1 MIFNIIWLTQ
11 ATSGQS
17 KKKSELLLSIN
28 QTQSIM
34 EVTRIFDLLDRYSEK
49 YQKDDVLAAKIDGQW
64 KKYSYQDYLDY
75 ANYFSYGLLELG
87 FKRGDKIATVTNNRP
102 EWNFADM
109 GMMQIGVVH
118 VPIYPTISID
128 EYTHIL
134 NHSDVNAIII
144 SDKSLFTKLIGLVQS
159 IDKIKHVFTFNEVK
173 GAENWMKIIDAGKQ
187 NASRHRAYVEKV
199 RESISPDEMA
209 TLIYTSGTTGSSK
222 GVMLS
227 HKNIVSNFIA
237 TSKIQP
243 LDHNHKVLSF
253 LPLCHI
259 YERMMN
265 YHFQYKGISIY
276 YAENLGTIPA
286 NLKEIKAD
294 GFNTVPRLLER
305 VYDKIVSRG
314 KDLTGAK
321 KSIFFWAL
329 NLGLRYELNGANGA
343 VYEAKRKIADKLVF
357 SKWRE
362 ALGGNVRII
371 VSGGSALQ
379 PRLSR
384 LFWAAGMRIME
395 GYGLTE
401 TAPVIAVSHAEWPN
415 LKFGT
420 VGPVLENVDVK
431 IADDGEI
438 LAKGPNLMLGYYKDP
453 DYTQEVID
461 KDGWFHTGDIGIL
474 DEGKYLKITD
484 RKKEIFKLSS
494 GKYVAPQLIENLF
507 KESIFIE
514 QIMVVGVNEKFA
526 SALISP
532 NFNHLHFWASKHKIH
547 YRDNRELVILPKVIS
562 RYQREVDQINK
573 KLGDHEKIKR
583 FRLVCE
589 EWSPQ
594 SGELSPTLKL
604 KRSIIYKKYDPIL
617 REIYMY
623 PKE

>member
-1 MIFNIIWLTQ
+1 
-11 ATSGQS
+11 
-17 KKKSELLLSIN
+17 
-28 QTQSIM
+28 M
-34 EVTRIFDLLDRYSEK
+34 EVTRIFDLLDRYAEK
-49 YQKDDVLAAKIDGQW
+49 FHKQDVLAAKQNGKW
-64 KKYSYQDYLDY
+64 VKYSHKDYI
-75 ANYFSYGLLELG
+75 NYSYYFACGLLELG
-87 FKRGDKIATVTNNRP
+87 FKRGDKIATVSNNRP

-109 GMMQIGVVH
+109 GMMQTGVIH

-128 EYTHIL
+128 EYKHIL
-134 NHSDVNAIII
+134 EHSDVCAIII
-144 SDKSLFTKLIGLVQS
+144 SDKLLLNKLSKVIGS
-159 IDKIKHVFTFNEVK
+159 TARIRHVFTFNQVD
-173 GAENWMKIIDAGKQ
+173 GTDNWMKIIEAGKKTE
-187 NASRHRAYVEKV
+187 SVHRQKVEELRKN
-199 RESISPDEMA
+199 IDPDEMA

-227 HKNIVSNFIA
+227 HRNIVSNIIA
-237 TSKIQP
+237 TTKIQP
-243 LDHNHKVLSF
+243 LNHNHKVLSF

-259 YERMMN
+259 YERLLN
-265 YHFQYKGISIY
+265 YHFQHKGISIY
-276 YAENLGTIPA
+276 YAENLGTIAA

-294 GFNTVPRLLER
+294 GFNTVPRLLEK
-305 VYDKIVSRG
+305 VYDKIVSKG
-314 KDLTGAK
+314 KDLTGIK

-329 NLGLRYELNGANGA
+329 NLGLKYELNGQNGR

-362 ALGGNVRII
+362 ALGGNVKII

-401 TAPVIAVSHAEWPN
+401 TSPVIAVSHTEWPN
-415 LKFGT
+415 IKFGT
-420 VGPVLENVDVK
+420 VGPILENVEVK
-431 IADDGEI
+431 IAEDGEI
-438 LAKGPNLMLGYYKDP
+438 LTKGPNLMLGYYKDP
-453 DYTQEVID
+453 EYTRKVID
-461 KDGWFHTGDIGIL
+461 DEGWFHTGDIGIL
-474 DEGKYLKITD
+474 DEGKFLKITD

-532 NFNHLHFWASKHKIH
+532 NFNHLHFWATKHKIH
-547 YRDNRELVILPKVIS
+547 YRDNKDLVTLQEVVN
-562 RYQREVDQINK
+562 RYQREVDLINK
-573 KLGDHEKIKR
+573 KLGAHEKIKR

-594 SGELSPTLKL
+594 TGELSPTLKL
-604 KRSIIYKKYDPIL
+604 KRSVIYKKYDRML
-617 REIYMY
+617 REIYRY
-623 PKE
+623 PKA